1 MNDKCK
7 NILHLPHKQSDTRP
21 HMSVSDRAAQFAP
34 FTALTGYDSAIQ
46 ETARLTDRK
55 RELSE
60 TELDELDRKLNYI
73 VEHLDQPFSVTIAYF
88 WADKRKSGCK
98 YFDYTGFMKK
108 IDEYEQTVT
117 MQSSD
122 EIFILDISDIE
133 SPVFDSPPAIYRKHE
148 RPFHG

>member
-1 MNDKCK
+1 
-7 NILHLPHKQSDTRP
+7 
-21 HMSVSDRAAQFAP
+21 MSVSDRAAQFAP
-34 FTALTGYDSAIQ
+34 FAALTGYDSAIQ

-55 RELSE
+55 RKLSE

-108 IDEYEQTVT
+108 IDEYE
-117 MQSSD
+117 
-122 EIFILDISDIE
+122 
-133 SPVFDSPPAIYRKHE
+133 
-148 RPFHG
+148 